1 MLGRGC
7 ESLLFQIRYLLIH
20 CVLILIPI
28 PIQIQIQIQIPIS
41 VERLR
46 GIEGIG
52 ELCVRKLRVEGRVQ
66 GGGRGY
72 GSLMSTKKSH
82 YQNPVLISQVCQ
94 VCAFWLCG
102 S

>member
-28 PIQIQIQIQIPIS
+28 PIPIQIPIQIS

-52 ELCVRKLRVEGRVQ
+52 ELSVRKLRIEGRVQ

-72 GSLMSTKKSH
+72 GSLMSTMKSH